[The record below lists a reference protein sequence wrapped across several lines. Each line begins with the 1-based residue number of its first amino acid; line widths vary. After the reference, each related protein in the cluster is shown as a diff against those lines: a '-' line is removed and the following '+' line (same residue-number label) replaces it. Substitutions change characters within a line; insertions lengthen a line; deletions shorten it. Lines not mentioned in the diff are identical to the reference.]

1 MAQKLL
7 HLDITHKKSE
17 TPSQKIFFQVQTRR
31 LADTFECLNSSLA
44 QSTEKNVFCSFS
56 EECKKYVLLSY

>member
-17 TPSQKIFFQVQTRR
+17 TPSQKIS
-31 LADTFECLNSSLA
+31 FECRL
-44 QSTEKNVFCSFS
+44 ED
-56 EECKKYVLLSY
+56 LLTRLSVWTAV